1 MAFYIL
7 IFAHNF
13 LPQFN
18 KFLPV
23 TMKLRTP
30 LLLLFVALSI
40 HSFAQLSCDPIF
52 PNINDNVTISF
63 DATAGNGALSGV
75 TPVWAHLGV
84 ITNLSTSPSDWKHV
98 VTTWPTNN
106 AAATMTNVGP
116 NLWKKTFNIKTFFNI
131 QTGETVLKLACV
143 FRNSA
148 GTVVGREAGGGDIFY
163 DVYPE
168 NGPLKA
174 VFLQPTSASF
184 IKNIGEQIPVVAATT
199 APATLSLFDNG
210 VLVSTAT
217 NADILQYTLSV
228 TSTGQHQIDFVA
240 ATANATDT
248 ASFSYVAPD
257 IISSEDPPA
266 GTALGI
272 NYDNSG
278 NVILALFAPGKQ
290 VVHVIG
296 DFNNWQLNPSHQMHR
311 SLDGNTWWIK
321 LTGLAPGQ
329 PVLFQYL
336 VDGIIK
342 IADPLSTFVLDPWN
356 DSYIPPLT
364 FPTIPG
370 YPNGKTSGIVSVLKT
385 NQPTFN
391 WQATNYARPK
401 KTDLVVYELLLRDF
415 VSRHD
420 YNTLLDTL
428 QYLEQLGVTAIE
440 LMPIHEFDGNIS
452 WGYNP
457 AFHKSLDKYYGT
469 SDALKILVD
478 ECHKRNIAVILDVV
492 FNQASGSSPLA
503 QLYWDGANNRPAA
516 NNPWLN
522 ATATHDFS
530 VFNDFNHE
538 SQATKAFVK
547 NCLEYWMTEFKVDG
561 FRFDLSK
568 GFTQKNTLGNVS
580 AWGAYDAS
588 RVSIWKQ
595 YADFMWS
602 IDPDFYVILE
612 HFADNSEEKV
622 LAEYGMMLWGNMWGA
637 YKEIALGYSN
647 AANLSGV
654 NYKQRNWTVP
664 HLISY
669 MESHDEDR
677 IGYELKTYGN
687 AIAGYNLKTLP
698 VGMRRIEMLNNLFY
712 TVPGPKMMWQFGEVG
727 YDFTINYCEDGT
739 INNNCRTSPKPIRWD
754 YQNDPYRSHLH
765 DVTAALLQLRKN
777 YDVFETTDFQLNIS
791 SGQVRS
797 IFLNDNDLH
806 VAVFANVGTTTT
818 TVTNPA
824 FQHIGHWYEFYSG
837 DSLLVTSGV
846 PTTFTLSPGEY
857 RLYLDKRVLFPNLSL
872 PVSPEPVGTLDFFSI
887 QPNPAQDFFRANF
900 SLLKNSDVAL
910 EIRDMTGK
918 RLDVQLLKNLPEGEQ
933 QLDVNTSAWSSG
945 IYFISL
951 RDGFGGVITKKIV
964 KI

>member
-1 MAFYIL
+1 
-7 IFAHNF
+7 
-13 LPQFN
+13 
-18 KFLPV
+18 
-23 TMKLRTP
+23 MKLSTP
-30 LLLLFVALSI
+30 LLLLLFVLSQ
-40 HSFAQLSCDPIF
+40 HAYAQLSCDPVF
-52 PNINDNVTISF
+52 PNPNDNVTIFF
-63 DATAGNGALSGV
+63 DASAGNAALSGV

-106 AAATMTNVGP
+106 AAATMTNVAP
-116 NLWKKTFNIKTFFNI
+116 NLWKKSFNINTFFNVSA
-131 QTGETVLKLACV
+131 GETVLKLACV

-148 GTVVGREAGGGDIFY
+148 GTVVGRADDGGDIFY
-163 DVYPE
+163 NVYPE
-168 NGPLKA
+168 NSPLQA
-174 VFLQPTSASF
+174 VFLEPTSSAF
-184 IKNIGEQIPVVAATT
+184 LKNIGQQIPVVAATS
-199 APATLSLFDNG
+199 APATLTLYDNG
-210 VLVSTAT
+210 VLLSTAA
-217 NADILQYTLSV
+217 NAETLQNTLTVS
-228 TSTGQHQIDFVA
+228 STGLHQIDFIATTTNA
-240 ATANATDT
+240 ADT

-257 IISSEDPPA
+257 NIVSENPPA
-266 GTALGI
+266 GTPLGI
-272 NYDNSG
+272 HYNNNGDVTLS
-278 NVILALFAPGKQ
+278 LFAPGKQ
-290 VVHVIG
+290 VVYAIG
-296 DFNNWQLNPSHQMHR
+296 DFNNWQPTPAHQMRR
-311 SLDGNTWWIK
+311 SLDGNTWWLT

-329 PVLFQYL
+329 PIRFQYL
-336 VDGIIK
+336 VDGSIK
-342 IADPLSTFVLDPWN
+342 IADPLSTMVLDPWN
-356 DSYIPPLT
+356 DSFIPPLT
-364 FPTIPG
+364 FSNIPG
-370 YPNGKTSGIVSVLKT
+370 YPNGKTSGIVSVLQT
-385 NQPTFN
+385 NQPTFS

-401 KTDLVVYELLLRDF
+401 KTDLVVYELLMRDF

-428 QYLEQLGVTAIE
+428 RYLEQLGVTAIE
-440 LMPIHEFDGNIS
+440 LMPIHEFDGNSS

-469 SDALKILVD
+469 SEALKILVD

-503 QLYWDGANNRPAA
+503 QLYWDSANNRPAT

-522 ATATHDFS
+522 PTAPHDFS

-538 SQATKAFVK
+538 SPATKAYVK
-547 NCLEYWMTEFKVDG
+547 NCLQYWMTEFRVDG

-568 GFTQKNTLGNVS
+568 GFTQKNTAGNVS

-595 YADFMWS
+595 YADFMWA
-602 IDPDFYVILE
+602 IDPGFYVILE

-664 HLISY
+664 HLIGY

-712 TVPGPKMMWQFGEVG
+712 TVPGPKMMWQFGELG
-727 YDFTINYCEDGT
+727 YDFSINHCENGT

-797 IFLNDNDLH
+797 IFLNDNELK
-806 VAVFANVGTTTT
+806 VAVFANVGTTAT

-824 FQHIGHWYEFYSG
+824 FQHIGYWYEYYTG
-837 DSLLVTSGV
+837 DSLLVASGV
-846 PTTFTLSPGEY
+846 PTTFTLAPGEY
-857 RLYLDKRVLFPNLSL
+857 RLYLDKLVRSPYLTVATA
-872 PVSPEPVGTLDFFSI
+872 PEPVGAIDFFAI
-887 QPNPAQDFFRANF
+887 QPNPVQDVFQVHF
-900 SLLKNSDVAL
+900 SLAQNTDVTL
-910 EIRDMTGK
+910 EMRDMTGK
-918 RLDVQLLKNLPEGEQ
+918 IRAVQGVKNLTEGEQ
-933 QLDVNTSAWSSG
+933 QLEVNSSEWPSG

-951 RDGFGGVITKKIV
+951 RDGLGGVTTKKVV
-964 KI
+964 KL